1 MNAHKT
7 NSSNVGWRFWLLW
20 VVGTTLGWMLSFIL
34 SFIVLGIIIAVIT
47 GNPDPEAA
55 DLPFA
60 PFLILMF
67 TIAGSGMGSAQWVL
81 LRRHLEKARRW
92 IPATGLGMSMIGLFY
107 FILGGESADTAGVI
121 IHNTLAGMV
130 LGVLQWFILRRTIED
145 SGWWVLA
152 SFITYLTGGVLND
165 LYLQASLGL
174 DGAVSS
180 FVTVAFMATISGAVM
195 IYLLRR
201 PAPELEVAA
210 TP

>member
-1 MNAHKT
+1 
-7 NSSNVGWRFWLLW
+7 
-20 VVGTTLGWMLSFIL
+20 
-34 SFIVLGIIIAVIT
+34 
-47 GNPDPEAA
+47 
-55 DLPFA
+55 
-60 PFLILMF
+60 
-67 TIAGSGMGSAQWVL
+67 
-81 LRRHLEKARRW
+81 
-92 IPATGLGMSMIGLFY
+92 MIGLFY

-210 TP
+210 ATP